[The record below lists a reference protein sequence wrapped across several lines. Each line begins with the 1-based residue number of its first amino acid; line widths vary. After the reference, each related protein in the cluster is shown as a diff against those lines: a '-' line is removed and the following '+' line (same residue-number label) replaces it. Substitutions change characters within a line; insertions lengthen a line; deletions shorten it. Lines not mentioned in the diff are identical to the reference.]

1 MGVDAARRPAD
12 ARAMKVARTK
22 QALRHLKTKRKRAKD
37 KRRRRAT
44 RGAGDETMVTT
55 ADGGGGERDGD
66 DGTDALERSARERR
80 SAVTARKRELR
91 ARIDELKSK
100 RGKIWKKN
108 FGKSEERKALTR
120 RIQALEKERAA
131 LNPSGGSENGM
142 GEDDGGGGDLIEA
155 DLDVEMAA

>member
-1 MGVDAARRPAD
+1 
-12 ARAMKVARTK
+12 MKVARTK

-44 RGAGDETMVTT
+44 RGVGDETMVTT
-55 ADGGGGERDGD
+55 ADAAGERERGDGA
-66 DGTDALERSARERR
+66 DALERSARERR

-91 ARIDELKSK
+91 ERIDELKSK
-100 RGKIWKKN
+100 RGKIGKKN

-131 LNPSGGSENGM
+131 LNPNGGSENGM